1 MEELGKGR
9 PNVPA
14 RSAIRWRHISLNA
27 ARARGYGGDR
37 SVPSRGGGR
46 NFRSHKGPMV
56 RKMGSGGRTGR
67 ETRKTV
73 SDTRRAREGR
83 APACTTSR
91 TEPQMLSGARSDR
104 AVGVQDKISSA
115 RVLG

>member
-1 MEELGKGR
+1 M
-9 PNVPA
+9 
-14 RSAIRWRHISLNA
+14 SLDA

-46 NFRSHKGPMV
+46 NFRSHNRGRMV
-56 RKMGSGGRTGR
+56 RKMGCGGRTGR

-73 SDTRRAREGR
+73 SDTRHPQART
-83 APACTTSR
+83 PACTTSR

-104 AVGVQDKISSA
+104 AVGV
-115 RVLG
+115 

>member
-1 MEELGKGR
+1 
-9 PNVPA
+9 
-14 RSAIRWRHISLNA
+14 
-27 ARARGYGGDR
+27 
-37 SVPSRGGGR
+37 
-46 NFRSHKGPMV
+46 MV

-104 AVGVQDKISSA
+104 AVGV
-115 RVLG
+115 

>member
-1 MEELGKGR
+1 
-9 PNVPA
+9 
-14 RSAIRWRHISLNA
+14 
-27 ARARGYGGDR
+27 
-37 SVPSRGGGR
+37 
-46 NFRSHKGPMV
+46 MV
-56 RKMGSGGRTGR
+56 RKMGCGGRTGR

-73 SDTRRAREGR
+73 SDTRHPQART
-83 APACTTSR
+83 PACTTSR